1 MTIPKVSSTLPLD
14 PGMEDMYKCVHCGLC
29 LSACPTYLTTG
40 REMES
45 PRGRIALMKAVRE
58 NRIEP
63 SSRVVSHWETCLQCR
78 ACETACPSGVPFGFL
93 MEQTKAELIYP
104 QKVSLKKRL
113 LRFTVF
119 NLLFSRLPLLYGM
132 GRLIKYYQKS
142 GIQRVVR
149 SRVIGKLAPSSLTSL
164 EKQLPSIKGTF
175 FSASTKIYR
184 TSEKKQGI
192 VGLLSGCVMPI
203 FQGSIMDATVRVLNR
218 NGFDVVSPDGQGC
231 CGALN
236 IHAGEREKASEMA
249 INNIEVFLQAN
260 VDRILTVSAGCG
272 STMKEYQTL
281 LRKSADIASENVR
294 KFVSMTQDITEFL
307 VSIPLSVPK
316 IPLPIKVTYQD
327 SCHLAHAQKITK
339 APRDILHSI
348 PGLELVELKDSLI
361 CCGAAGT
368 YQLVQKDL
376 SEKLLSKKMVS
387 IIDTQTDAV
396 VTANPG
402 CIIQIE
408 NGMKQNSLN
417 SPVYHIVELLDL
429 AYSTESKT

>member
-1 MTIPKVSSTLPLD
+1 MTIPKVSSASVTRS
-14 PGMEDMYKCVHCGLC
+14 GMEDMYKCVHCGLC
-29 LSACPTYLTTG
+29 LSACPTYLLTG

-45 PRGRIALMKAVRE
+45 PRGRIALMKAVQE

-93 MEQTKAELIYP
+93 MEQTRAELIYP
-104 QKVSLKKRL
+104 QKVSLKKRF
-113 LRFTVF
+113 LRFSVF
-119 NLLFSRLPLLYGM
+119 NLLFSTMPLLYSM
-132 GRLIKYYQKS
+132 GRLVKYYQKS

-149 SRVIGKLAPSSLTSL
+149 SRVVRKLAPSSLTAL
-164 EKQLPSIKGTF
+164 ENQLPSIKGNF

-184 TSEKKQGI
+184 TNEKKQGT

-203 FQGSIMDATVRVLNR
+203 FQGPIMEATVRVLNR

-236 IHAGEREKASEMA
+236 IHAGERETASKMA

-272 STMKEYQTL
+272 STMKEYQNL
-281 LRKSADIASENVR
+281 LIKSSGIPSEDVD

-307 VSIPLSVPK
+307 VSIPLSIPK
-316 IPLPIKVTYQD
+316 TPLPMKVTYQD

-339 APRDILHSI
+339 APRTILNSI
-348 PGLELVELKDSLI
+348 PGLELIELKDSLI

-376 SEKLLSKKMVS
+376 STKLLSKKMVS
-387 IIDTQTDAV
+387 IIETQADAV
-396 VTANPG
+396 VTSNPG

-408 NGMKQNSLN
+408 NGMKQNNLSD
-417 SPVYHIVELLDL
+417 PVYHIVELLDL
-429 AYSTESKT
+429 AYSSESKT